1 LRVKVSQPAGTPWRL
16 AVITVLLQY
25 TENLTDRQAAKAVRE
40 RLNWKYALGLELKD
54 PRFDFSVLSEFR
66 RRLMDSQ
73 QEPLL
78 LDRLLTVGKQRG
90 LLKAGATQRF
100 ASMHVLA
107 WVCSLSNVECVG
119 ETLRSV
125 LDDPTVLVP
134 GWLVRQVISDWF
146 EHYSYRMENYR
157 YPKWKVSAR
166 HWRSR
171 RHASAA
177 CSGASRGTC

>member
-1 LRVKVSQPAGTPWRL
+1 MKN
-16 AVITVLLQY
+16 LL
-25 TENLTDRQAAKAVRE
+25 
-40 RLNWKYALGLELKD
+40 LKG
-54 PRFDFSVLSEFR
+54 
-66 RRLMDSQ
+66 Q

-125 LDDPTVLVP
+125 LDDPMVLVP
-134 GWLVRQVISDWF
+134 GLRTTAIGWRTIATQSG
-146 EHYSYRMENYR
+146 
-157 YPKWKVSAR
+157 KSAHGIGAAEGMHLLHVLEQADAPADR
-166 HWRSR
+166 LEL
-171 RHASAA
+171 ASVQRLGQMLQQYYDL
-177 CSGASRGTC
+177 SGGKAT